1 MFWNSSNFRDPNYG
15 KISEDSFLRLKP
27 RVARLP
33 SSLILSKQT
42 CIMQLKLL
50 TLLEEVLLNL
60 LLSLTSK
67 LADLAQRYL
76 ARSHFLI
83 TSDDLK

>member
-1 MFWNSSNFRDPNYG
+1 
-15 KISEDSFLRLKP
+15 
-27 RVARLP
+27 
-33 SSLILSKQT
+33 
-42 CIMQLKLL
+42 MQLKLL